1 MAFNWGQLGT
11 NLSNV
16 VTSITA
22 AGVAPGS
29 ASFNSILASIGLSQ
43 NPNQTEELQLCA
55 SIMVAQSNPL
65 LVSALTQK
73 LATEQGIPPAAA
85 TLAMTLLAPGADIPK
100 IVIEIETIIRQGG

>member
-22 AGVAPGS
+22 AGVTPGS
-29 ASFNSILASIGLSQ
+29 SSFNSILASIGLSQ
-43 NPNQTEELQLCA
+43 NPNQTAELQLCA
-55 SIMVAQSNPL
+55 SIMVASGNPM
-65 LVSALTQK
+65 LVAALAQK

-85 TLAMTLLAPGADIPK
+85 TLAMQLLTPGIDIGAK
-100 IVIEIETIIRQGG
+100 VIEIETVIRQGG